1 MHKIGILVNQG
12 VMATAVTGV
21 IDVLNVANGVYKK
34 RTGANADA
42 FSWQLIGV
50 DKKYVESSQG
60 LVFKADVW
68 LEETSEFDVVIWPGS
83 QYRSDQE
90 LWQLCKSLKPFHP
103 HIVKLAE
110 NAELV
115 MSGCTAVP
123 LLAHTG
129 LLADKKITASWWLD
143 SFFQRHIKGCKLDTS
158 EMLRLDGKFL
168 TCGATSSFLLLT
180 WYLVRHYLGKDIA
193 DTVARYLLIDTEQ
206 VKQSAFF
213 ALNDLPEHQDA
224 EMRKLEQWIC
234 DHLDSSID
242 VSTMAYKLNISER
255 TLTRRFKKL
264 LGVAPMQYVQ
274 IARIERACGLLKTTN
289 KTAQQIA
296 LGLGYQDDA
305 AFRKLFIK
313 HKGVGM
319 GEYRRNKEFFEL

>member
-1 MHKIGILVNQG
+1 MHKIGILINEG

-21 IDVLNVANGVYKK
+21 IDVLNVAN
-34 RTGANADA
+34 RLHQRRIGASAEA
-42 FSWQLIGV
+42 FSWQLVGI
-50 DKKYVESSQG
+50 DKKYVNSSQG

-68 LEETSEFDVVIWPGS
+68 LEECTGFDVLIWPGS
-83 QYRSDQE
+83 QYQSDTA
-90 LWQLCKSLKPFHP
+90 LWQLCKSLTPFHQ
-103 HIVKLAE
+103 HIIKLAQQ
-110 NAELV
+110 AELV

-129 LLADKKITASWWLD
+129 LLKGKDITASWWLD

-158 EMLRLDGKFL
+158 EMLRLDDKYL

-193 DTVARYLLIDTEQ
+193 DTVARYLLIDTEH

-213 ALNDLPEHQDA
+213 ALNDLPEHQD
-224 EMRKLEQWIC
+224 LELKNLELWIANN
-234 DHLDSSID
+234 LDGNID

-255 TLTRRFKKL
+255 TLSRRFKKL
-264 LGVAPMQYVQ
+264 LGVSPMQYVQ

-296 LGLGYQDDA
+296 LSLGYQDDA

-319 GEYRRNKEFFEL
+319 GEYRRNKEFLSS

>member
-1 MHKIGILVNQG
+1 MYKIGVLVNDG

-21 IDVLNVANGVYKK
+21 IDVLNVANRIFQK
-34 RTGANADA
+34 RSGKSEKA
-42 FSWQLIGV
+42 FTWQLIGI
-50 DKKYVESSQG
+50 DKKYVNSSQG

-68 LEETSEFDVVIWPGS
+68 LEESTQFDVIIWPGS
-83 QYRSDQE
+83 QYQSDDE
-90 LWQLCKSLKPFHP
+90 LWQLCKSLKPFHS
-103 HIVKLAE
+103 HIIKLAE
-110 NAELV
+110 QSELV

-129 LLADKKITASWWLD
+129 ILKDKNITASWWLD

-158 EMLRLDGKFL
+158 EMLKLDGKFL
-168 TCGATSSFLLLT
+168 TCGATSSFMLLT
-180 WYLVRHYLGKDIA
+180 WYLVRQYLGKEIA
-193 DTVARYLLIDTEQ
+193 NTVARYLLIDTEH

-213 ALNDLPEHQDA
+213 ALNDLPTHQDN
-224 EMRKLEQWIC
+224 ELNRLEQWI
-234 DHLDSSID
+234 SSNLENAID

-255 TLTRRFKKL
+255 TLTRRFKKH

-274 IARIERACGLLKTTN
+274 IARIERACGLLKSTN

-296 LGLGYQDDA
+296 LSLGYQDDA

-319 GEYRRNKEFFEL
+319 GEYRRNKEFLDQ